1 MVLVNDWNTFSLD
14 ELKGVYENADWSNSY
29 LLDFDNFIKKFIDD

>member
-14 ELKGVYENADWSNSY
+14 QLEGVYENADWSNSY